1 MENKSNSENLGTTI
15 QTPVLPEM
23 VGLRLDKALTLLPE
37 VETRSR
43 ASHLIENS
51 LVKVNGK
58 VAKAS
63 LALKA
68 TDLLEITLPAPVP
81 TELQSYDL
89 KLDVLFEDSDVIVI
103 NKPAGLVVHPAAGHA
118 HDTLVNALISH
129 TDDLSM
135 KFGEERP
142 GIVHRLDKETSGIIV
157 VAKNDKAHESLT
169 SQFKE
174 RSTHRIYYAVT
185 IGTARNLSGTIK
197 SFLARHPV
205 DRKKYASVI
214 GDDRRPLQDYEDPPM
229 IGKWAVTHYE
239 TVSRK
244 SGLSYMKLKLET
256 GRTHQI
262 RVHLSENGLPIAGD
276 TLYGADR
283 KIKSV
288 EQRQI
293 QEDLRALPRFLLHAA
308 ELGFTH
314 PRTQER
320 MFFKQDWPEEIL
332 SLIKKWGLV

>member
-1 MENKSNSENLGTTI
+1 MRLTAW
-15 QTPVLPEM
+15 PEM
-23 VGLRLDKALTLLPE
+23 IGLRLDKALALLPE
-37 VETRSR
+37 IETRSR
-43 ASHLIENS
+43 ASHLIENN
-51 LVKVNGK
+51 LVQVNGK
-58 VAKAS
+58 DVKS
-63 LALKA
+63 SQALKA
-68 TDLLEITLPAPVP
+68 NDQIDIILPAPAP
-81 TELQSYDL
+81 TSLQAFDL
-89 KLDVLFEDSDVIVI
+89 KLDVLFEDEDVIVI

-169 SQFKE
+169 TQFKE
-174 RSTHRIYYAVT
+174 RSTHRIYYAVS
-185 IGTARNLSGTIK
+185 IGTARTLSGTIK

-205 DRKKYASVI
+205 DRKRYASVL
-214 GDDRRPLQDYEDPPM
+214 DRDRHVLADPNDPPE

-239 TVSRK
+239 VLSRK
-244 SGLSYMKLKLET
+244 SGLSYLKLKLET

-262 RVHLSENGLPIAGD
+262 RVHLSENQLPIAGD
-276 TLYGADR
+276 ALYGAD
-283 KIKSV
+283 KKVKSV

-293 QEDLRALPRFLLHAA
+293 QEDLKGLPRFLLHAA

-314 PRTQER
+314 PRTKER
-320 MFFKQDWPEEIL
+320 MFFQQDWPEDIL
-332 SLIKKWGLV
+332 SLIKKWGLR